1 MTRAERL
8 LALLELLQSREEVR
22 ASELAEALG
31 TSLRSVRRDLATL
44 RARGTV
50 IESATGPGG
59 GVRLARE
66 RGVTAVHVTADEVVA
81 LWLTVHLMKVATAL
95 PWSRAARSGLDKLFA
110 SVSRERARALRL
122 LCRRIVVGEPAND
135 VVWSTAKAPPK
146 ELLGLFEQA
155 FTRGIGLGFDYS
167 DRLGVASVR
176 RIEPHGLLV
185 KAPVWYVLARD
196 CDKLAPRSF
205 RMDRIAS
212 PRLLPAVTF
221 RPDLEIVRE
230 LSARHNSYR

>member
-1 MTRAERL
+1 MSSTI
-8 LALLELLQSREEVR
+8 LQAPGNPQGE
-22 ASELAEALG
+22 AEA
-31 TSLRSVRRDLATL
+31 A
-44 RARGTV
+44 
-50 IESATGPGG
+50 EPGEEAKNPF
-59 GVRLARE
+59 L
-66 RGVTAVHVTADEVVA
+66 VA
-81 LWLTVHLMKVATAL
+81 L
-95 PWSRAARSGLDKLFA
+95 G
-110 SVSRERARALRL
+110 ERARALRL